1 MATDVT
7 CALCGLEFDPGDAA
21 CAHGCPLSSMCGLV
35 QCPSCHYEF
44 PLNAPRKRR
53 FWPWS
58 WPRRAR
64 SAQQVCPERARTL
77 LDMSPGESAT
87 VVCFT
92 DGRDTRHNTLAV
104 FGLVPGAEV
113 KLLQQRSSP
122 VVQVGETSL
131 ALDRDIAASI
141 VVTPTNV
148 STAPATSSSSP
159 AKRNEDGAA

>member
-21 CAHGCPLSSMCGLV
+21 CEHGCPLSSMCGLV
-35 QCPSCHYEF
+35 QCPSCNYEF
-44 PLNAPRKRR
+44 PLDAPRKRK

-58 WPRRAR
+58 WRRRAGA
-64 SAQQVCPERARTL
+64 AQQVCPERAKTL
-77 LDMSPGESAT
+77 LDLSPGESAT

-113 KLLQQRSSP
+113 RLLLQRSSP
-122 VVQVGETSL
+122 VVQVGETTL
-131 ALDRDIAASI
+131 ALDRDIAGSI
-141 VVTPTNV
+141 VVTPV
-148 STAPATSSSSP
+148 SASSTRSIEAASP
-159 AKRNEDGAA
+159 IGSDEEESL